1 MKFGIRDHAE
11 RINHRRDIYPQGD
24 DFIEHNLEVT
34 VLGSHRR
41 ENHTESHR
49 HQRQEDYEEREE
61 HYLPMN
67 LQLSTGSG
75 IIDIESRK
83 NSQLYSKT
91 EQIGSHRHQGHDD
104 TREIDFSE
112 DICV

>member
-1 MKFGIRDHAE
+1 
-11 RINHRRDIYPQGD
+11 
-24 DFIEHNLEVT
+24 
-34 VLGSHRR
+34 
-41 ENHTESHR
+41 
-49 HQRQEDYEEREE
+49 
-61 HYLPMN
+61 MN